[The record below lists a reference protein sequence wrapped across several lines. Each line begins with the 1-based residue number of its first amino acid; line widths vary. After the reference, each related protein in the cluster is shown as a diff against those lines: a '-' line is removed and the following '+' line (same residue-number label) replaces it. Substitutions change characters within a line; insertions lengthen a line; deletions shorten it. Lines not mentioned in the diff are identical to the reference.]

1 MPMRVAIVS
10 PEQEVWS
17 GDADMVVARTVE
29 GDIGILPGHVS
40 MLAVLVGDQTVRVKV
55 GSQEIS
61 AGVDGGFL
69 SVTKEGVSILAES
82 ATIA

>member
-17 GDADMVVARTVE
+17 GDADMVVARTVD
-29 GDIGILPGHVS
+29 GDIGVLPGHIP
-40 MLAVLVGDQTVRVKV
+40 MLAVLVRDQTVRVKV
-55 GSQEIS
+55 GGQEIS
-61 AGVDGGFL
+61 AAVDGGFV